1 MDGEGHVLFTHS
13 GVGEVSGGTGRASGL
28 EGRTSLICDV
38 LKRIPTNANKRRGIS
53 SYVER
58 LTRAAPV
65 RRTCVREDILR
76 RANGTSSADV
86 NR

>member
-13 GVGEVSGGTGRASGL
+13 GVGEVARGVQAEGRA
-28 EGRTSLICDV
+28 SLICDV
-38 LKRIPTNANKRRGIS
+38 LKRIPANANKRRGIS
-53 SYVER
+53 SYVEL

-86 NR
+86 NW